1 MHAIE
6 EKDDIYHDLTPVES
20 SARRFKVVVN
30 NYRQIENERSEKSD
44 SDIVDTTTISRSYG
58 LPPQPTKYI
67 KYPEYDWL

>member
-6 EKDDIYHDLTPVES
+6 EKDDIYLDLTPVES

-30 NYRQIENERSEKSD
+30 NYRQKENEVSEEQD
-44 SDIVDTTTISRSYG
+44 DHIVDKTMNPRSYG
-58 LPPQPTKYI
+58 LPPQPAKYI